1 MKKILKLLVLPL
13 LACLPMTAFVSCGDD
28 DDTPDV
34 DLSISIEDATVV
46 DDVIYVVKGET
57 LKITAVNIKN
67 NEPGKKAL
75 ITSATYFVDGVRLGT
90 IIIPPYGFEI
100 PFKRDAAV
108 GGHAMQIVCD
118 IAAEGKA
125 LGIAVLNYDVVVVE
139 DASDIPSGKI
149 STTIGSTAKLQ

>member
-1 MKKILKLLVLPL
+1 MKKFLKLLVLPL

-67 NEPGKKAL
+67 NEPGKKA
-75 ITSATYFVDGVRLGT
+75 
-90 IIIPPYGFEI
+90 
-100 PFKRDAAV
+100 
-108 GGHAMQIVCD
+108 
-118 IAAEGKA
+118 
-125 LGIAVLNYDVVVVE
+125 
-139 DASDIPSGKI
+139 
-149 STTIGSTAKLQ
+149 